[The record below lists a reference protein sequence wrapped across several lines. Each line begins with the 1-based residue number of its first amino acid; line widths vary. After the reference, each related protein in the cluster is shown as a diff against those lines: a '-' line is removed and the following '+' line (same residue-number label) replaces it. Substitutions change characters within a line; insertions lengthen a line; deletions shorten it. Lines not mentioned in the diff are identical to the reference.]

1 MTGPKGLEAPAI
13 GKMVCCIH
21 RSGAETRLA
30 LGPTQGK
37 KQGLTR
43 GEGWRCSQ
51 RERVLARA
59 FLVVSIGRSR

>member
-1 MTGPKGLEAPAI
+1 MTWPKGLEAPAI

-21 RSGAETRLA
+21 RSGEETRLA

-43 GEGWRCSQ
+43 GEGWRC
-51 RERVLARA
+51 
-59 FLVVSIGRSR
+59 